1 MGTAGV
7 DKAQGGGAVASEAA
21 KKMYTDD
28 EIRRWQPLM
37 PLDRDRLTTKQMRM
51 IMAKMYMRSFIVY
64 DSLAEH

>member
-1 MGTAGV
+1 MGVAVV
-7 DKAQGGGAVASEAA
+7 DGEQGSGAVADHAV

-28 EIRRWQPLM
+28 EIRRWEPLM

-64 DSLAEH
+64 DRLAEL

>member
-1 MGTAGV
+1 MATAAV
-7 DKAQGGGAVASEAA
+7 DKTQDGGAVASQEA

-37 PLDRDRLTTKQMRM
+37 PLDRDRMTTKQMRM

>member
-7 DKAQGGGAVASEAA
+7 DEALDSGAVASEGA

>member
-1 MGTAGV
+1 
-7 DKAQGGGAVASEAA
+7 
-21 KKMYTDD
+21 MYTDD

-37 PLDRDRLTTKQMRM
+37 PLDRDRMTTKQMRM

>member
-1 MGTAGV
+1 MAGAS
-7 DKAQGGGAVASEAA
+7 DGGGGGGGDEPGRPA
-21 KKMYTDD
+21 KEMYTDD

-64 DSLAEH
+64 DRLADL

>member
-1 MGTAGV
+1 M
-7 DKAQGGGAVASEAA
+7 DKARDGGAVASQEA

-28 EIRRWQPLM
+28 EIRQWQPLM
-37 PLDRDRLTTKQMRM
+37 PLDRDRMTTKQMRM